1 MLQLLT
7 VLKTAELISATVTF
21 SYSESLKLEGFTQ
34 VQPVRWDSNAG
45 TVHLQPQPAPPRAR
59 GAHQQQD
66 CSINS
71 STEQRPVCIRSTSIG
86 WFLCPSGIPALCRMY
101 PHVKQ
106 GKGPGQG
113 WEPAGAVCLCTLQ
126 PGAGALLAADLSHWV
141 TQAAG
146 ADLSVLCRSVWCRA
160 SKAACCAAL
169 AQRACGKWW
178 GSAGVTWC
186 RVRGSDQARLGI
198 CWHGCW
204 HRHGEAVFTSC
215 GSAETEG
222 VFGCSCS
229 RKCVDFVQ

>member
-106 GKGPGQG
+106 GKGQMAELGPLQQPLNGRRKSWGNRAHSSHLSTAHTLPASGNQLQG
-113 WEPAGAVCLCTLQ
+113 LSEPQG
-126 PGAGALLAADLSHWV
+126 
-141 TQAAG
+141 
-146 ADLSVLCRSVWCRA
+146 A
-160 SKAACCAAL
+160 SKP
-169 AQRACGKWW
+169 
-178 GSAGVTWC
+178 
-186 RVRGSDQARLGI
+186 
-198 CWHGCW
+198 
-204 HRHGEAVFTSC
+204 SC
-215 GSAETEG
+215 
-222 VFGCSCS
+222 
-229 RKCVDFVQ
+229 